1 MRSHIF
7 IFFAIVCI
15 KFLAHLLSSITT
27 TTTFLLLHLH
37 ENDKE

>member
-27 TTTFLLLHLH
+27 ITTFLLLHLD